1 MRNIL
6 FFISLL
12 LLQVAGAQSYDT
24 YFTKEALRL
33 DFFLFGTKQ
42 STQVALKGLNH
53 FLEVLI
59 RT

>member
-42 STQVALKGLNH
+42 STQVALKG
-53 FLEVLI
+53 FKQ
-59 RT
+59 